1 MQGIRTE
8 KTIPVSIR
16 LSADERSRLEAD
28 AGSQSLSE
36 YIRARLF
43 GGTARERRVQTT
55 TTNARQL
62 AHILAAL
69 GASELG
75 PNLRELVHAAR
86 IGALP
91 ITPDTVEA
99 LTAACTATIEI
110 RNGLMTALGLVER
123 AHDDP

>member
-1 MQGIRTE
+1 MPGKRTK

-28 AGSQSLSE
+28 AGSKSLSE

-43 GGTARERRVQTT
+43 SGKARERRVQTT

-62 AHILAAL
+62 AHLLAAL

-75 PNLRELVHAAR
+75 PNLRELAHAAR

-91 ITPDTVEA
+91 ITPETVEA

-123 AHDDP
+123 TQDDP

>member
-1 MQGIRTE
+1 MPGNKTE
-8 KTIPVSIR
+8 KTMPVSIR
-16 LSADERSRLEAD
+16 LSAGERSRLEAD
-28 AGSQSLSE
+28 AGTKSLSDH
-36 YIRARLF
+36 IRARLF
-43 GGTARERRVQTT
+43 GGAARERRVQTT
-55 TTNARQL
+55 TANARQL

-91 ITPDTVEA
+91 VTPDTVQA

-110 RNGLMTALGLVER
+110 RNGLMTALGLIEG
-123 AHDDP
+123 AGDDP